1 MSATTSAV
9 GASNSDPKFADS
21 DNDGTPDPVT
31 RTVAENSTGDVGSA
45 VAASDPDEGDT
56 LTYSVAATDDQD
68 TAAVAAKDAFDTNF
82 EIDSDGQ
89 ISVKSGATI
98 DTDYET
104 HIAAHMWSPTRCP
117 TARTP
122 PAPPTPRWTTP

>member
-98 DTDYET
+98 DYET
-104 HIAAHMWSPTRCP
+104 RSHICGHCTRCP